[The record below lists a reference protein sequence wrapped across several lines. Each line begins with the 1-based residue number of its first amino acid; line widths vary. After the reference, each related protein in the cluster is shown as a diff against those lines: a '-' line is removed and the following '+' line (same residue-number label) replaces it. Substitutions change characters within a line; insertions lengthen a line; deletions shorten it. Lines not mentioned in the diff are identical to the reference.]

1 MTRGAWLLVA
11 ALLAAC
17 GGGRTVGTGAD
28 GQPRLP
34 PARPDAVR
42 DFDAALR
49 AYKLGGPEAADR
61 AIERLLSA
69 VKVDPRLWEGWYDL
83 GVLYLSRGN
92 VGEAVA
98 SLDRAL
104 AIRRDFRP
112 ALLARA
118 EAHRMSGSID
128 AARADYARVLE
139 LDPAD
144 RTVGARLAALLR
156 ERKRHE
162 DALDVLRAILRN
174 AGADG
179 QIYVELGLIYLDQG
193 RLDLADLV
201 LRKALEAD
209 AKLPAAHNALA
220 LLALERGQDQLAFER
235 FDQATGLDPRYV
247 DARFNKAAVLLDAGD
262 FARARDE
269 LSRVVELRPDDLDA
283 RVALGVALRGLK
295 DFDRARATWEDVVR
309 QAGRHSAARGD
320 ALFNL
325 AVLEMDHLSNDKAAL
340 KALDR
345 YLQQAGR
352 GHPKRKEAQERKKE
366 LGL

>member
-1 MTRGAWLLVA
+1 MGRSPEPRGRVEEL
-11 ALLAAC
+11 
-17 GGGRTVGTGAD
+17 
-28 GQPRLP
+28 
-34 PARPDAVR
+34 ARPDAVR

-49 AYKLGGPEAADR
+49 AYKLGGPEAAER
-61 AIERLLSA
+61 AIERLHSA

-83 GVLYLSRGN
+83 GVLYLGRGN
-92 VGEAVA
+92 FGEAIA

-104 AIRRDFRP
+104 AIRGNFRP

-118 EAHRMSGSID
+118 EAHRQSGGTD
-128 AARADYARVLE
+128 AARADYGRVLA
-139 LDPAD
+139 LDPGD
-144 RTVGARLAALLR
+144 RIVGARLAALLR
-156 ERKRHE
+156 ERKKYE
-162 DALDVLRAILRN
+162 DALDVIRAILRN

-193 RLDLADLV
+193 RLDLAELV

-209 AKLPAAHNALA
+209 AKLPAAHNAFA
-220 LLALERGQDQLAFER
+220 LLALERGQDQVAFER
-235 FDQATGLDPRYV
+235 FDQATALDPGYV

-262 FARARDE
+262 FARARAD
-269 LSRVVELRPDDLDA
+269 LSRVVELRPDDVDA

-295 DFDRARATWEDVVR
+295 DFERARATWEDVVR
-309 QAGRHSAARGD
+309 QAPRHAPARGD

-325 AVLEMDHLSNDKAAL
+325 AVLEMDHLSDDKAAL
-340 KALDR
+340 RALDR

-352 GHPKRKEAQERKKE
+352 AHPKRKEAQERKKE